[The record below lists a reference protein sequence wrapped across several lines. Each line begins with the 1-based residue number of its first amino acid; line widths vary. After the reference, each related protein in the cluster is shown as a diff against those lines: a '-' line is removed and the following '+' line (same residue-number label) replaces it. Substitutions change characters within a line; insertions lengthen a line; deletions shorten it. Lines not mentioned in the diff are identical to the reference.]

1 MALEP
6 VEETHMLWRSTILSL
21 ALATV
26 LTAGSAQA
34 AGEKVTFHFAPP
46 LGTTY
51 LATSKVTTSRTTPRG
66 QTRTN
71 ESEIG
76 SRMTARRDGQRLVQ
90 TFSVVSA
97 INRLDASL
105 IASPLLRVLKGLDL
119 TYAIGADGQVLELV
133 DFPGLLAAM
142 KKAQPP
148 ERVEAASPFFTEEA
162 LLARRR
168 AVANPLTGGLAGKTL
183 TAGQKVT
190 FAGNATL
197 PTGETFP
204 VRYTATLKGRE
215 KTPNCDCVRIDF
227 ISEPAPAA
235 GKPVGKIGAKGK
247 GSALVDPATLLT
259 WSLQN
264 EEAFTMEEPG
274 ATTLMTITMT
284 VEDSLAANQ

>member
-1 MALEP
+1 
-6 VEETHMLWRSTILSL
+6 MLWRSTILSL

-26 LTAGSAQA
+26 LTAASAQA

-76 SRMTARRDGQRLVQ
+76 SRMTTKRDGQRVLQ
-90 TFSVVSA
+90 TFSVDSA
-97 INRLDASL
+97 INRLEGNL

-168 AVANPLTGGLAGKTL
+168 SAANPLTSSLAGKSL
-183 TAGQKVT
+183 TAGQKTT
-190 FAGNATL
+190 FPGVALL
-197 PTGETFP
+197 PTGESFN
-204 VRYTATLKGRE
+204 VHYIATLKGRE

-227 ISEPAPAA
+227 TTEAIRLE
-235 GKPVGKIGAKGK
+235 GKRPEIGAKGK
-247 GSALVDPATLLT
+247 GTALVDPATLLT

-284 VEDSLAANQ
+284 VEDSLAPNH